1 MYKSL
6 SKSQNIFLIFYL
18 FTVEQEGALTDEE
31 IQEIAD
37 KEGLQQL
44 REKFTDLEEELEREA
59 VEDENLPEGVER
71 MLQGMIRLCRQ
82 MMAGGPTNTHEVP
95 SIIYVSC

>member
-1 MYKSL
+1 M
-6 SKSQNIFLIFYL
+6 IFSL

-82 MMAGGPTNTHEVP
+82 MMAGGPTNTSILSSLLWSP
-95 SIIYVSC
+95 SKVFQFQDPLK